1 MKVLSRMLVAAA
13 LGVAGTLAVPVA
25 AQAEPSNCSVN
36 LQHKTA
42 RALCTGGSG
51 QYRAA
56 ISCIVLKPGDPVE
69 TTNYG
74 GWVHI
79 GLTSSASCGGGS
91 QVTDYWYEPRN

>member
-1 MKVLSRMLVAAA
+1 MKVLSRVLIAAA
-13 LGVAGTLAVPVA
+13 IGVAGTLAVPVP
-25 AQAEPSNCSVN
+25 AQAAPANCSLT

-42 RALCTGGSG
+42 RALCTAGSG

-56 ISCIVLKPGDPVE
+56 IACIVLKPGDPVE

-74 GWVHI
+74 GWVYI

-91 QVTDYWYEPRN
+91 QVTDYWYETR